1 MKKKKLRFLI
11 VFPIT
16 LVLMGL
22 IAAVVISIQLG
33 IVRKRAEDQ
42 FQNYFVD
49 RSNRVLYTS
58 RDFYYDDSKE
68 SNVKY
73 RKEAEELFGRKFDE
87 HDLKTQLEN
96 RLVALISGSNNSS
109 AYGLWDEVIDDDKWL
124 YFDKHMNR
132 LIPETLPGALYYVR
146 KNAEGKSVLYYSCE
160 SEKLI
165 QRIEDLKQEYGENLE
180 GVQFHVKGVYT
191 FENYFIPAV
200 LEYSVTGSTK
210 VTTIMD
216 TESSKDEIEEEGFV
230 YHDIDTKFNYE
241 SSALGGNGDSII
253 YTDLHNDRTNEI
265 MGMINDYKAHNPDAK
280 EIYIEKQDKFYTLEF
295 VSVKNWV
302 PEEGS
307 DEEYNV
313 VTYQFLNLLY
323 EPTVKDMEN
332 HNIGGMFWGMIFA
345 FEIAGAFVLSILISI
360 IITVVGKMRK
370 NNGNSSIAE
379 G

>member
-132 LIPETLPGALYYVR
+132 LIPETLPGALY
-146 KNAEGKSVLYYSCE
+146 
-160 SEKLI
+160 
-165 QRIEDLKQEYGENLE
+165 
-180 GVQFHVKGVYT
+180 
-191 FENYFIPAV
+191 
-200 LEYSVTGSTK
+200 
-210 VTTIMD
+210 
-216 TESSKDEIEEEGFV
+216 
-230 YHDIDTKFNYE
+230 
-241 SSALGGNGDSII
+241 
-253 YTDLHNDRTNEI
+253 
-265 MGMINDYKAHNPDAK
+265 
-280 EIYIEKQDKFYTLEF
+280 
-295 VSVKNWV
+295 
-302 PEEGS
+302 
-307 DEEYNV
+307 
-313 VTYQFLNLLY
+313 
-323 EPTVKDMEN
+323 
-332 HNIGGMFWGMIFA
+332 
-345 FEIAGAFVLSILISI
+345 
-360 IITVVGKMRK
+360 
-370 NNGNSSIAE
+370 
-379 G
+379 